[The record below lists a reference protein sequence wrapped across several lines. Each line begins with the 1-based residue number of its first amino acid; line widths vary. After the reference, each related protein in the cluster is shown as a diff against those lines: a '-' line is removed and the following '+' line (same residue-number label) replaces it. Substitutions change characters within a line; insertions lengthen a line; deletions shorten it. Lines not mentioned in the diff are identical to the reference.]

1 MRNSAKHQW
10 KIPGHLLVAA
20 TAWLARI
27 LIAGAQLVSIRIVL
41 SKLGTD
47 AYAVFALLTSLM
59 VWFMLID
66 FGIGYA
72 AQNAIS
78 ERRAIGEVYE
88 REIVVGLSIGMVLL
102 AATGVIFMLLS
113 QGIGPAYLRQ
123 FNFLDVDEKVT
134 YFSTVTIL
142 FLGTGTGQIIYKVW
156 YGEQRGYLA
165 NALMALAAL
174 VSLGGLWA
182 VVHSDIEDKLYWGL
196 VAYLAPSMVLPL
208 LASIWRIAHA
218 GRAAW
223 IFERSELNRLFSK
236 AWRFWGFAA
245 MSAAVLNIDYII
257 MSQYLRPVDI
267 VLYTL
272 TTKILGFALMV
283 YGTALMALWPVCT
296 ELAAKNQWAE
306 IFRHITSY
314 LVAGAA
320 VVVIAAFCFSVWRKE
335 TSTLFTG
342 GKAIDIPLGLIALVA
357 AYFLIRVWTDTFA
370 MILQSISDLRPLWI
384 FVPIQAI
391 LSGSLQWL
399 LAPKFGLYGIV
410 AGVMLSFLITV
421 VWALPLATQRHAIIK
436 NLNGISS

>member
-1 MRNSAKHQW
+1 MRNSVKYQW

-20 TAWLARI
+20 TAWLART

-41 SKLGTD
+41 SNLGSD

-88 REIVVGLSIGMVLL
+88 REIVVGLAIGMVLL
-102 AATGVIFMLLS
+102 AAAGVIFMLL
-113 QGIGPAYLRQ
+113 GKEIGPAYLRQ
-123 FNFLDVDEKVT
+123 FNFLDAGEKAT
-134 YFSTVTIL
+134 YFSTVAIF
-142 FLGTGTGQIIYKVW
+142 FLGAGTGQIIYKVW

-165 NALMALAAL
+165 NALMALAAI

-182 VVHSDIEDKLYWGL
+182 VVHSDIENKLYWGL
-196 VAYLAPSMVLPL
+196 VAYLAPSAVLPL
-208 LASIWRIAHA
+208 VASTWRLAHA
-218 GRAAW
+218 GRIAW
-223 IFERSELNRLFSK
+223 FFERSELKRLFSRS
-236 AWRFWGFAA
+236 WRFWGFAA
-245 MSAAVLNIDYII
+245 MSAAVLNIDYIV
-257 MSQYLRPVDI
+257 MSQYLKPADI
-267 VLYTL
+267 VLYTI
-272 TTKILGFALMV
+272 TTKALGFALMI

-296 ELAAKNQWAE
+296 ELATKKQWAE
-306 IFRHITSY
+306 LFRHIKRY
-314 LVAGAA
+314 LIIGGAA
-320 VVVIAAFCFSVWRKE
+320 VVIAATSFSVWRNE
-335 TSTLFTG
+335 ISTLFTG
-342 GKAIDIPLGLIALVA
+342 GKAIDIPLGLVALLA
-357 AYFLIRVWTDTFA
+357 AYYLIRVWTDTFS

-384 FVPIQAI
+384 FVPVQAV

-421 VWALPLATQRHAIIK
+421 VWALPLETRRHAITKIS
-436 NLNGISS
+436 NGISS